1 MKLALSSFVVTALA
15 LGAPAYASDSQGQEV
30 FEKVCSECHGARGS
44 GSVAANNYFKM
55 QIPRLDSAYIQ
66 SKSDSELKEVITKGR
81 RLMKPPLTGTPYMR
95 HSVKPELLNDVV
107 AYIRTLKK
115 GA

>member
-15 LGAPAYASDSQGQEV
+15 LGAPAYASDSQGKEV
-30 FEKVCSECHGARGS
+30 FEKICSECHGARGS

>member
-1 MKLALSSFVVTALA
+1 MKIATSSIVITALA
-15 LGAPAYASDSQGQEV
+15 LGVPVYARDSQGKEV

-44 GSVAANNYFKM
+44 GSQAANNYFKI
-55 QIPRLDSAYIQ
+55 QIPRLDSQYVQ

-95 HSVKPELLNDVV
+95 HTVKPELLDDVV
-107 AYIRTLKK
+107 RYVRTLKK